1 MPRSIQEYVYA
12 NMGEVVELKDIMF
25 KIKMMAGNQASMDC
39 GRPVPMDIGSV
50 KKEREENNVQYGFI
64 MADDHYDDVNAVGAN
79 SQCHRCGG
87 WGHFKRLY
95 STPAGKGA
103 YGKGGRKV
111 ERGFPAKRGPT
122 A

>member
-1 MPRSIQEYVYA
+1 MH
-12 NMGEVVELKDIMF
+12 
-25 KIKMMAGNQASMDC
+25 C
-39 GRPVPMDIGSV
+39 GGPVPMDIGSV
-50 KKEREENNVQYGFI
+50 KKERDEDNVQYGFI

-87 WGHFKRLY
+87 WGHFDARLC

-103 YGKGGRKV
+103 DQRKGKRWKKV
-111 ERGFPAKRGPT
+111 FTVKRGPM